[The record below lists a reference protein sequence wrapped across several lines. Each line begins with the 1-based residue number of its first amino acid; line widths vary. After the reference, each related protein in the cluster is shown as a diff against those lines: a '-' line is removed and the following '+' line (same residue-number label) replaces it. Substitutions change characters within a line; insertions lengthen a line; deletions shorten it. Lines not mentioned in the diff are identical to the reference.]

1 MTALRG
7 FATDD
12 DDSPF
17 FLAVGFLKPHLPF
30 IAPKRYWDLYDP
42 TTLEI
47 TKLRNPPTGAPVP
60 ATNVVLDE
68 LRDSYPWD
76 VRVDPQTGQ
85 PVSDDA
91 VYDMPA
97 AGELLPEQERR
108 LLHGY
113 YACVSFVDAQVGK
126 ITAALTE
133 LGLADD
139 TIVVVWGDHGYHL
152 GELSLWSK
160 FTNFELGTRSPLVI
174 HDPRIETTVHDTD
187 ALVEF
192 IDIYPGLCELAGLP
206 PPSHLQGESFA
217 PLLRAPDHPGK
228 TAAYSQYPRRDLMGY
243 SVKTDRFRYTEWRED
258 AGAGAVVGAELYD
271 HAADPDETV
280 NRVEM
285 PAYATHQH
293 SLAGLLAQQWPLI
306 SSNRTFR

>member
-1 MTALRG
+1 MRK
-7 FATDD
+7 FAANEDG
-12 DDSPF
+12 SPF

-47 TKLRNPPTGAPVP
+47 TKLRNPPVGVP
-60 ATNVVLDE
+60 TPAIDVVLDE

-76 VRVDPQTGQ
+76 VRVDAATGQ

-91 VYDMPA
+91 VYEMPA
-97 AGELLPEQERR
+97 KGELLPEQERR

-126 ITAALTE
+126 ITSELE
-133 LGLADD
+133 KLGLAEN

-160 FTNFELGTRSPLVI
+160 FTNFELGTRSPLVVY
-174 HDPRIETTVHDTD
+174 DPRVRSPRHRTD

-192 IDIYPGLCELAGLP
+192 VDIYPGLCDLAGLP
-206 PPSHLQGESFA
+206 QPADLEGTSFA
-217 PLLRAPDHPGK
+217 PLLENPDRRWK
-228 TAAYSQYPRRDLMGY
+228 EAAFSQYPRRDLMGY
-243 SVKTDRFRYTEWRED
+243 TVRTDRYRYTEWRQEEGR
-258 AGAGAVVGAELYD
+258 GATVGTELYD
-271 HAADPDETV
+271 HAVDPDETM
-280 NRVEM
+280 NRAQD
-285 PAYATHQH
+285 PAYQAARAAMTLVLKQGWR
-293 SLAGLLAQQWPLI
+293 AIPQPFVP
-306 SSNRTFR
+306 SS